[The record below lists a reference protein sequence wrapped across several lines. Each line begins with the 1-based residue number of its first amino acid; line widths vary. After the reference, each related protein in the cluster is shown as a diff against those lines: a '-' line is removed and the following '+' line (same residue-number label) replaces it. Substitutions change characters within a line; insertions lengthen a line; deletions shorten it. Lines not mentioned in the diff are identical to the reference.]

1 MSAEHGFLPI
11 ELPLEV
17 LPDPYYRRWEA
28 VVGNLQAL
36 ILSRRLR
43 GVVDGMLVLST
54 WRLQRRAELRR
65 AYMLLAFMTHAYI
78 WGGNKPAEVR
88 YCIRSLDTMRC
99 ANVYSESPTFHL
111 NPLPPGL

>member
-1 MSAEHGFLPI
+1 MSPEHGFLPT

-43 GVVDGMLVLST
+43 GVVDGMPVLST

-78 WGGNKPAEVR
+78 WGGDKPAEV
-88 YCIRSLDTMRC
+88 CHCVCEL
-99 ANVYSESPTFHL
+99 E
-111 NPLPPGL
+111 